1 MTSFRTKV
9 FKRAYQLV
17 KSTGKTFA
25 VCLAKAWSIYRLSK
39 RMTTGVVK
47 FSYEKV
53 DGTLRTAKGTLKEVS
68 HLIKG
73 TGSDNTS
80 TLRYYDI
87 EAKGFRSFKIENFI
101 TVY

>member
-53 DGTLRTAKGTLKEVS
+53 DGSLRTAKGTLKEVA

-73 TGSDNTS
+73 TGTNSAS
-80 TLRYYDI
+80 TLKYYDI
-87 EAKGFRSFKIENFI
+87 EAKGFRSFRVENLV